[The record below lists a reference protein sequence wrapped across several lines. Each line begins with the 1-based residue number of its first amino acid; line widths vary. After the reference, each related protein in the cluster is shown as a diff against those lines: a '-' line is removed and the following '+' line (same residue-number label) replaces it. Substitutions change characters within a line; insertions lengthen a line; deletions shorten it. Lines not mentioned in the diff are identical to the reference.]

1 MVSVRHGSP
10 RYRAFWMTAGLTAG
24 AATWAFAIEPVAQQ
38 VVLQPVPNS
47 NVVQTQAQAP
57 ANSGL
62 RTQQPGAGQQGVRQA
77 VSNQPKSDVQRKLEE
92 LYAND
97 GREMPVLPDPQIQ
110 RQTPGQTGSP
120 KPAGTPAQ
128 PVSQST
134 AAQVRTSAGAQP
146 SSAQPQYKTW
156 AEAQTAGDRSTQGK
170 KTPWIEQI
178 NPFKKRVPSTPPTE
192 PAEIHY
198 DPRHAGATGGTAAF
212 QPQGQ
217 VVLQPGQINPQTGR
231 PNYGQIFNQP
241 QTYGAPMTPPQGDPF
256 VATPPMAVAA
266 TPQLTAPGQPAVQQP
281 IPQQQ
286 PAAILFPPAQAQAA
300 PLAPANPAAA
310 PTPVAALPVI
320 DFTKPVPAQAPAAAP
335 VAQSPTAAPAPAAAP
350 GGAFP
355 VIDFTTPVPMGA
367 APAAQPTGVPAIAA
381 TPATATP
388 QIALAPAQPAA
399 PPIAAVPAPPAEPL
413 SPFTGI
419 GLNDD
424 VPPLAVTP
432 APQAAVAPALP
443 PMVSAQPVPA
453 AATLPPLVVA
463 EAPKP
468 VAAPP
473 VAAAPQAPT
482 GIPKL
487 DGFFSEE
494 EDRGTPS
501 AEAVALPAQPKPL
514 VVPAPAGEQPQFE
527 VPKAADVAALPMPSI
542 PSASLAEAAPMP
554 AALPK
559 LELPPIV
566 ESTPAPAPA
575 AIATTPSPDVVQPG
589 SVPPLKPV
597 PRQADPNAT
606 TKMAR
611 IAARADQRG
620 LKGFCPV
627 MLRDHRDLV
636 DSRAEY
642 RSFYR
647 NRIILLSSQEAKVV
661 FESDPAKYA
670 PASAGN
676 DVIHL
681 AQTGE
686 ELEGTLDYAVWY
698 KGRLYLFAS
707 AETLETF
714 VAAPSS
720 HATND

>member
-38 VVLQPVPNS
+38 VVLQPIPTS
-47 NVVQTQAQAP
+47 NVVQTQAQTP
-57 ANSGL
+57 ASSGL
-62 RTQQPGAGQQGVRQA
+62 RTQQPGASQGVRQA
-77 VSNQPKSDVQRKLEE
+77 VNNQPKSEVQKKLEE
-92 LYAND
+92 LYAQD

-110 RQTPGQTGSP
+110 RQTPGQSGSP
-120 KPAGTPAQ
+120 KPAGIPAQ
-128 PVSQST
+128 PVSQSN
-134 AAQVRTSAGAQP
+134 AGAQP
-146 SSAQPQYKTW
+146 SSAQPQYKSW
-156 AEAQTAGDRSTQGK
+156 ADAQTAGEPRSSQAK
-170 KTPWIEQI
+170 KTPWLEQI

-198 DPRHAGATGGTAAF
+198 DPRHAGATGGTVQF

-217 VVLQPGQINPQTGR
+217 VALQPGQINPQTGR

-256 VATPPMAVAA
+256 VATPPMAVAT

-281 IPQQQ
+281 VPQQ
-286 PAAILFPPAQAQAA
+286 PAAILIPPAQAQAA
-300 PLAPANPAAA
+300 PLAPANSVAP
-310 PTPVAALPVI
+310 PTPVAALPML
-320 DFTKPVPAQAPAAAP
+320 DFSKPVPVQAPVAAP
-335 VAQSPTAAPAPAAAP
+335 VAQSPTATPAPAAAP

-355 VIDFTTPVPMGA
+355 VIDFTTPVPMGT
-367 APAAQPTGVPAIAA
+367 APAAQPTGVPAISAA
-381 TPATATP
+381 PVTATP
-388 QIALAPAQPAA
+388 QVALVPAQSAT
-399 PPIAAVPAPPAEPL
+399 PPVAAVPAPPAESP

-424 VPPLAVTP
+424 VPLPAATP
-432 APQAAVAPALP
+432 APQAAATPAFP
-443 PMVSAQPVPA
+443 PVTTAQPAPA
-453 AATLPPLVVA
+453 AAALPPLVVA

-473 VAAAPQAPT
+473 VAAAAPQAPA

-514 VVPAPAGEQPQFE
+514 VVPAPPGEQPQFE
-527 VPKAADVAALPMPSI
+527 VPKPADVAALRMPSI
-542 PSASLAEAAPMP
+542 PSASIAEAAPMP

-575 AIATTPSPDVVQPG
+575 AVATTPSPDVVLPG

-597 PRQADPNAT
+597 PRQADPTAT
-606 TKMAR
+606 SKMAR

-636 DSRAEY
+636 DARAEY